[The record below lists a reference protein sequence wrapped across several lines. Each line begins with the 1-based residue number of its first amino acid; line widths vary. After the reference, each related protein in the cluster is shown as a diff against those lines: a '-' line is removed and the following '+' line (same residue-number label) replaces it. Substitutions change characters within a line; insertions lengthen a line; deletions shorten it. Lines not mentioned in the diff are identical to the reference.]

1 MADIF
6 EVRICRITE
15 YFMLMNILKY
25 VSNYDPK
32 PVKQYKLKQL
42 ICKNKTVSVDAMR
55 VPVRIKHMH
64 VK

>member
-1 MADIF
+1 MAEIF

-55 VPVRIKHMH
+55 VPVH
-64 VK
+64 VSNTCM

>member
-1 MADIF
+1 MAEIF

-32 PVKQYKLKQL
+32 PAKQQ
-42 ICKNKTVSVDAMR
+42 IE
-55 VPVRIKHMH
+55 PVNL
-64 VK
+64 